1 MRRFGCPEK
10 SGDTVGLGCKL
21 RLRQKRESVTVEEE
35 EDEGRERKELGKR
48 PKRTELDRIERG
60 RDIRRR

>member
-1 MRRFGCPEK
+1 M
-10 SGDTVGLGCKL
+10 GLGCKL

-48 PKRTELDRIERG
+48 PKRTELDRIEKEG
-60 RDIRRR
+60 ETEGEDEQINTCT